1 MIVQCSALDLLS
13 ALGSGSVGAVI
24 TDPPFFIP
32 IGRDGNT
39 QGGMGGDPW
48 SGVTSLQEA
57 LGEVQPVVAEC
68 LRVLR
73 PGGALV
79 VMGQGIATTVWD
91 FAARS
96 AGLNWMAEL
105 TVLWNTGKPR
115 RSNFGSLFTRIGWYS
130 KPGARHTFNSG
141 EQRSIYSNVLVC
153 QKVPLN
159 ERRHPAQ
166 KPVGL
171 TNFLVSLLTNDDDT
185 VVDPY
190 CGSGSTLVSAAIC
203 GRELIGGDTG
213 ESSVRIARARVD
225 HFELEEVEPVW
236 LWVNGRLEQV

>member
-13 ALGSGSVGAVI
+13 ALGTGSIGAII
-24 TDPPFFIP
+24 TDPPFFIS
-32 IGRDGNT
+32 IGR
-39 QGGMGGDPW
+39 GGGEFSDPW
-48 SGVTSLQEA
+48 SQAANLKEA
-57 LGEVQPVVAEC
+57 LDEVQPVVTEC

-79 VMGQGIATTVWD
+79 VMGQGIATTIWD
-91 FAARS
+91 FAVRS
-96 AGLNWMAEL
+96 SGFNWMAEL

-115 RSNFGSLFTRIGWYS
+115 MRNFGSLFTRINWYS

-141 EQRSIYSNVLVC
+141 EQRSVYSNVLVC
-153 QKVPLN
+153 QKVPLQ

-171 TNFLVSLLTNDDDT
+171 TNFLVSLLTNESDT

-203 GRELIGGDTG
+203 GRELIGGDAN
-213 ESSVRIARARVD
+213 ESSVQTARARVD
-225 HFELEEVEPVW
+225 HFELEEVEAVW
-236 LWVNGRLEQV
+236 LWINGRLEQV